1 MDFLSTHCSLM
12 ALRSP
17 QVQRGLDRFRCGDED
32 LDVFFREDALAYEQA
47 LFGKTYAFV
56 GDETHGIASM
66 FTVSNGSLQARWLR
80 RALKDRLPYPKRIV
94 HSYPSVLIGRLAV
107 SRDLQNGGIG
117 SEMLDFLKIWFAD
130 PHNKTGCRFLAVDA
144 YNEPKVLEFYKRNG
158 FSFIFKSEEEE
169 RASIQLRR
177 EEPLRTR
184 MMCCDLFAY
193 ANELR
198 A

>member
-32 LDVFFREDALAYEQA
+32 LDGFFREDALAYEQA

-80 RALKDRLPYPKRIV
+80 RALKNRLPYPKRIV

-107 SRDLQNGGIG
+107 NSALQRHGVG

-158 FSFIFKSEEEE
+158 FSFIFKSEDEE
-169 RASIQLRR
+169 RVSLQLHRD
-177 EEPLRTR
+177 EPLRTR
-184 MMCCDLFAY
+184 TMCCDLFAY
-193 ANELR
+193 ANGLR
-198 A
+198 D

>member
-12 ALRSP
+12 ALRTP
-17 QVQRGLDRFRCGDED
+17 QVQRNLGRFRCGDDD
-32 LDVFFREDALAYEQA
+32 LDDFFRKDALAYEQA

-66 FTVSNGSLQARWLR
+66 FTVSNGSLQAR
-80 RALKDRLPYPKRIV
+80 
-94 HSYPSVLIGRLAV
+94 
-107 SRDLQNGGIG
+107 
-117 SEMLDFLKIWFAD
+117 
-130 PHNKTGCRFLAVDA
+130 
-144 YNEPKVLEFYKRNG
+144 
-158 FSFIFKSEEEE
+158 
-169 RASIQLRR
+169 R